1 MNLIKYLFIANA
13 VLLILFVLLQSR
25 GVGLSSTFGGDGA
38 FYRTRRG
45 PEKLLFNLTVFL
57 TTTFALISLALPFWD
72 SITTA
77 LR

>member
-1 MNLIKYLFIANA
+1 MNLLKYIFVANA
-13 VLLILFVLLQSR
+13 LLLILFILLQSR

-45 PEKLLFNLTVFL
+45 PEKLIFSLTIFL
-57 TTTFALISLALPFWD
+57 TTTFGLLSLIIPLWD
-72 SITTA
+72 NIITA

>member
-1 MNLIKYLFIANA
+1 MNLIKYLFVANA

-57 TTTFALISLALPFWD
+57 TTTFALISLVLPFWD
-72 SITTA
+72 SITAA